1 MSRNATGPAVVAR
14 AAQLEAAGAVRYVGR
29 GIFNVAGRSA
39 VYVVRAPFRQNAAAA
54 WSCNCRFGQHG
65 GRLCSHV
72 RAADLW
78 LRRWQAERQGA
89 AA

>member
-1 MSRNATGPAVVAR
+1 MKRNATGAAVVAQ
-14 AAQLEAAGAVRYVGR
+14 AARLAAAGAVAYIGR
-29 GIFNVAGRSA
+29 GMFTVAGRSA
-39 VYVVRAPFRQNAAAA
+39 RYIVRAPYGQRAAAA

-65 GRLCSHV
+65 GHLCSHV

-78 LRRWQAERQGA
+78 LTRHLAGQEGA

>member
-1 MSRNATGPAVVAR
+1 MVRNASGPAVVAR
-14 AAQLEAAGAVRYVGR
+14 AAQLAAADAVAYVGR
-29 GIFNVAGRSA
+29 GMFTVAGRSA
-39 VYVVRAPFRQNAAAA
+39 RYIVRAPFRQRAAGA

-78 LRRWQAERQGA
+78 LSRWQSSQAGGA
-89 AA
+89 A